1 MFKMTCNLTV
11 LELKYTQLLEEIM
24 NKIVD
29 VVKWSFKFSK
39 EYMTKSVNVQHAKYE
54 FEQTLTEEQ
63 KAMFQSLLDENYSL
77 QNVAIDE
84 YIEHTYNV
92 CKEVFKL
99 R

>member
-1 MFKMTCNLTV
+1 
-11 LELKYTQLLEEIM
+11 M

-29 VVKWSFKFSK
+29 IVKWSFKFSK
-39 EYMTKSVNVQHAKYE
+39 EYIAKSVNVQHARYD
-54 FEQTLTEEQ
+54 FEQILNEEQ
-63 KAMFQSLLDENYSL
+63 RAMFQSVLDEIYSL
-77 QNVAIDE
+77 QNVAINE

>member
-1 MFKMTCNLTV
+1 
-11 LELKYTQLLEEIM
+11 M

-29 VVKWSFKFSK
+29 VVKWSFKFSN
-39 EYMTKSVNVQHAKYE
+39 EYIAKSVDVQHAKYD
-54 FEQTLTEEQ
+54 FEQTLTEAQ
-63 KAMFQSLLDENYSL
+63 KAMFQSVLDEIYSL

-84 YIEHTYNV
+84 YIEHTYKV

>member
-1 MFKMTCNLTV
+1 
-11 LELKYTQLLEEIM
+11 M

-29 VVKWSFKFSK
+29 VVKWFFKFSK
-39 EYMTKSVNVQHAKYE
+39 EYVAKSVNVQHAKYD
-54 FEQTLTEEQ
+54 FEQTLTEQQ
-63 KAMFQSLLDENYSL
+63 KAMFQSVLDAIYSL
-77 QNVAIDE
+77 QKVAIDE

>member
-1 MFKMTCNLTV
+1 
-11 LELKYTQLLEEIM
+11 M
-24 NKIVD
+24 NKIAD

-39 EYMTKSVNVQHAKYE
+39 EYMDKSVKLQHLKYD
-54 FEQTLTEEQ
+54 FTQTLTEEQ
-63 KAMFQSLLDENYSL
+63 RAMFQSVLDEIYSL

-84 YIEHTYNV
+84 YIEHTYKV

>member
-1 MFKMTCNLTV
+1 
-11 LELKYTQLLEEIM
+11 M

-39 EYMTKSVNVQHAKYE
+39 EYMTKSVNVQHARYD
-54 FEQTLTEEQ
+54 FEQTLTKEQ
-63 KAMFQSLLDENYSL
+63 QTMFQSVLDEIYAL
-77 QNVAIDE
+77 QKVAIDE

>member
-1 MFKMTCNLTV
+1 
-11 LELKYTQLLEEIM
+11 M

-39 EYMTKSVNVQHAKYE
+39 EYMTKSVDIQHIKYD
-54 FEQTLTEEQ
+54 FEQTLTEKQ
-63 KAMFQSLLDENYSL
+63 RTMFQSVLDEIYSL
-77 QNVAIDE
+77 QKIGIDE

>member
-1 MFKMTCNLTV
+1 
-11 LELKYTQLLEEIM
+11 M

-29 VVKWSFKFSK
+29 FVKWSFKFSK
-39 EYMTKSVNVQHAKYE
+39 EYMTKSVIVQHARYD
-54 FEQTLTEEQ
+54 FEQTLTKEQ
-63 KAMFQSLLDENYSL
+63 KTMFQSVLDEIYAL
-77 QNVAIDE
+77 QKVAIDE

>member
-1 MFKMTCNLTV
+1 
-11 LELKYTQLLEEIM
+11 M

-39 EYMTKSVNVQHAKYE
+39 EYIDKSVQVQHAK
-54 FEQTLTEEQ
+54 FDFAQALTEEQ
-63 KAMFQSLLDENYSL
+63 KTMFQNVLEEIYSL
-77 QNVAIDE
+77 QNLVINE

-99 R
+99 K

>member
-1 MFKMTCNLTV
+1 
-11 LELKYTQLLEEIM
+11 M

-39 EYMTKSVNVQHAKYE
+39 EYMAKSVKVQYTKYD
-54 FEQTLTEEQ
+54 FEQTLNEKQ
-63 KAMFQSLLDENYSL
+63 KAMFQSVLDEIYAL
-77 QNVAIDE
+77 QKVAIDE

>member
-1 MFKMTCNLTV
+1 M
-11 LELKYTQLLEEIM
+11 EGII

-39 EYMTKSVNVQHAKYE
+39 EYVAKSMNVQHAKYD
-54 FEQTLTEEQ
+54 FEQTLTEQQ
-63 KAMFQSLLDENYSL
+63 KAMFQSVLDDIYSL
-77 QNVAIDE
+77 QNMTIDE

>member
-1 MFKMTCNLTV
+1 
-11 LELKYTQLLEEIM
+11 M

-39 EYMTKSVNVQHAKYE
+39 EYIDKSVQVQHAK
-54 FEQTLTEEQ
+54 FDFAQALTEEQ
-63 KAMFQSLLDENYSL
+63 KTMFQNVLEEIYSL
-77 QNVAIDE
+77 QNLVINE

>member
-1 MFKMTCNLTV
+1 
-11 LELKYTQLLEEIM
+11 M

-29 VVKWSFKFSK
+29 AVKWSFNFSK
-39 EYMTKSVNVQHAKYE
+39 EYMTKSVSVQHAKYDLA
-54 FEQTLTEEQ
+54 QTLTEEQ
-63 KAMFQSLLDENYSL
+63 RAMFQSVLDEICSL

>member
-1 MFKMTCNLTV
+1 
-11 LELKYTQLLEEIM
+11 M

-39 EYMTKSVNVQHAKYE
+39 EYMTKSVNVQHAKYD
-54 FEQTLTEEQ
+54 FEQTLTKEQ
-63 KAMFQSLLDENYSL
+63 KTMFQSVLDEIYAL
-77 QNVAIDE
+77 QKVAIDE
-84 YIEHTYNV
+84 YIEHTHNV

>member
-1 MFKMTCNLTV
+1 MTCNLMV
-11 LELKYTQLLEEIM
+11 LELKYNNLESIM

-39 EYMTKSVNVQHAKYE
+39 EYMDKTLKVQHAKYD

-63 KAMFQSLLDENYSL
+63 KAVFQNMLDEIYSL
-77 QNVAIDE
+77 QKVAIDE
-84 YIEHTYNV
+84 YIEHTYKI

>member
-1 MFKMTCNLTV
+1 
-11 LELKYTQLLEEIM
+11 M

-39 EYMTKSVNVQHAKYE
+39 EYIAKSAKVQHAKYD
-54 FEQTLTEEQ
+54 FEQTLTEAQ
-63 KAMFQSLLDENYSL
+63 KAMFQSVLDEIYSL

-84 YIEHTYNV
+84 YIEHTYKV

>member
-1 MFKMTCNLTV
+1 
-11 LELKYTQLLEEIM
+11 M

-39 EYMTKSVNVQHAKYE
+39 EYMAKSVNVQHAKYD
-54 FEQTLTEEQ
+54 FEQTLTEQQ
-63 KAMFQSLLDENYSL
+63 KAMFQSVLDEIYSL
-77 QNVAIDE
+77 QKVAIDE
-84 YIEHTYNV
+84 YIEHTYKV

>member
-1 MFKMTCNLTV
+1 
-11 LELKYTQLLEEIM
+11 M

-29 VVKWSFKFSK
+29 VVKWSFKFSN
-39 EYMTKSVNVQHAKYE
+39 EYVAKSVKVQHTKYD
-54 FEQTLTEEQ
+54 FEQTLTKEQ
-63 KAMFQSLLDENYSL
+63 RAMFQSVLDEIYSL

>member
-1 MFKMTCNLTV
+1 
-11 LELKYTQLLEEIM
+11 M

-39 EYMTKSVNVQHAKYE
+39 EYMAKSVNVQHAKYV

-63 KAMFQSLLDENYSL
+63 QAMFQSMLDEIYSL
-77 QNVAIDE
+77 QKVAIDE
-84 YIEHTYNV
+84 YIEHTYNI

-99 R
+99 K

>member
-1 MFKMTCNLTV
+1 MV
-11 LELKYTQLLEEIM
+11 LELKYTQLLEGIM

-39 EYMTKSVNVQHAKYE
+39 EYMAKSVNVQHAKYD
-54 FEQTLTEEQ
+54 FEQTLTKEQ
-63 KAMFQSLLDENYSL
+63 RAMFQSVLDEIYSL
-77 QNVAIDE
+77 QKVAIDE